1 MAAAFSHGLKIGRKR
16 GSDLRIAAHDDH
28 PLSRYTCPALTT
40 MAQDFTS
47 MAGRSVEMLLSL
59 LDDNDDVV
67 AGKVN
72 LDATLVMRQSA

>member
-1 MAAAFSHGLKIGRKR
+1 
-16 GSDLRIAAHDDH
+16 
-28 PLSRYTCPALTT
+28 
-40 MAQDFTS
+40 
-47 MAGRSVEMLLSL
+47 MLLSL